1 MERRNEMQFERI
13 YYYVFFKYK
22 RNVQNIEKHKHNL
35 TYNDN
40 KYSQQLKRFF
50 LLIWWNLIYS

>member
-40 KYSQQLKRFF
+40 KYSKQILKRFF
-50 LLIWWNLIYS
+50 CWYDEI